1 MMIKLGC
8 HLPISGGFYKT
19 ATVAYSIGANIFQF
33 FTRNPRGGKAKK
45 IDQEDISKAIEY
57 MADKN
62 FAVLLAHASYTM
74 NLCSNKE
81 STRNF
86 ALDLL
91 IDDLKRLKEWPNSFY
106 IFHPGSHVGQGVEKG
121 IEMIVKALNVATSAN
136 PQQTILL
143 EGMSGKGTEIGSSF
157 EELKAIIE
165 MADNHKQFGVCLDT
179 CHLYSAGYD
188 VVNNLDG
195 VLEEFDN
202 IIGLDKLK
210 AIHLNDTKMPF
221 DSHKDRHEII
231 GKGELGLDAIVN
243 VITHPKLKRLPFS
256 LETPGEPED
265 HAKEIHEIKDTI
277 IQKLLYNCKS

>member
-1 MMIKLGC
+1 MLHIGC
-8 HLPISGGFYKT
+8 HLPISDGFYKT
-19 ATVAYSIGANIFQF
+19 AKVAFSIRTNTFQY

-45 IDQEDISKAIEY
+45 INQDDVSKAKRF
-57 MADKN
+57 MAEKD
-62 FAVLLAHASYTM
+62 FGVLLAHASYTM

-81 STRNF
+81 QTRKF

-91 IDDLKRLKEWPNSFY
+91 TEDLERLKALPESLY

-121 IEMIVKALNVATSAN
+121 IDFITEALNKAIKIN
-136 PQQTILL
+136 PKQSILL
-143 EGMSGKGTEIGSSF
+143 EGMSGKGTEIGSRF
-157 EELKAIIE
+157 EELKAII
-165 MADNHKQFGVCLDT
+165 DGVKENSNLAICLDT

-188 VVNNLDG
+188 VVGNLDG

-210 AIHLNDTKMPF
+210 AIHLNDSKMPF

-231 GKGELGLDAIVN
+231 GIGELGLDAIVN
-243 VITHPKLKRLPFS
+243 VITHSKLKHLTFS

-265 HAKEIHEIKDTI
+265 HANEI
-277 IQKLLYNCKS
+277 

>member
-1 MMIKLGC
+1 MMLYIGC
-8 HLPISGGFYKT
+8 HLPISDGFYKT
-19 ATVAYSIGANIFQF
+19 AQVAFSIGANTFQY

-45 IDQEDISKAIEY
+45 INTDEVKKARSF
-57 MADKN
+57 MAENN
-62 FAVLLAHASYTM
+62 FGVLLAHASYTM

-81 STRNF
+81 QTRKF
-86 ALDLL
+86 AMDLL
-91 IDDLKRLKEWPNSFY
+91 IDDLMRLKDLPESLY

-121 IEMIVKALNVATSAN
+121 IEFITGALNKAIEVN
-136 PQQTILL
+136 PKQWILL
-143 EGMSGKGTEIGSSF
+143 EGMSGKGTEIGSRF

-165 MADNHKQFGVCLDT
+165 GVKENGNLGICLDT

-195 VLEEFDN
+195 VLEEFDQS
-202 IIGLDKLK
+202 IGLEKLK
-210 AIHLNDTKMPF
+210 AIHLNDSKMPF

-231 GKGELGLDAIVN
+231 GKGELGLEAIVN
-243 VITHPKLKRLPFS
+243 VITHPKIKQLPFS

-277 IQKLLYNCKS
+277 IQKLLYNS